1 LKESAM
7 NEFADVAAGRFSA
20 WTGLDPTSDPRVLLA
35 PVTAAQAGG
44 RTVRGSSAYDF
55 TQMRRAGSPATVD
68 VWSLPEL
75 GLVLIEWPDPADAGL
90 AKELAELGEPE
101 LELADQRV
109 AEGGQVRELLY
120 PARGLT
126 LSVVT
131 RPDGQLRA
139 VHVQLY
145 APATTAYW
153 LTSIGA
159 GPQVHPF

>member
-1 LKESAM
+1 M

-20 WTGLDPTSDPRVLLA
+20 WTGLDPASDPQVLLA
-35 PVTAAQAGG
+35 PVTAAQESG
-44 RTVRGSSAYDF
+44 RTVRGSSAYDL
-55 TQMRRAGSPATVD
+55 TQVSRAESPTAVD

-75 GLVLIEWPDPADAGL
+75 GLVLVEWPDPADTGL
-90 AKELAELGEPE
+90 AGELAELGAPE
-101 LELADQRV
+101 LELTDLRV
-109 AEGGQVRELLY
+109 AAGGQVRELLY

-131 RPDGQLRA
+131 RPDGQLRV

-145 APATTAYW
+145 AQATTAYW